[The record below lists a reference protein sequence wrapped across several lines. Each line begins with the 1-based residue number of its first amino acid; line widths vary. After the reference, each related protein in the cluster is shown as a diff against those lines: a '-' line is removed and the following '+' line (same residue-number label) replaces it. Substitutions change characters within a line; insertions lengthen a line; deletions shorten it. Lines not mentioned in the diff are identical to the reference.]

1 MLKRQVG
8 GGGEGVA
15 VVVAVAVVGARK
27 GLEDARNYRLIIS
40 GDWAQNIINSTFSD
54 QSRRGGDRQMTR
66 TEESSISFI
75 VS

>member
-40 GDWAQNIINSTFSD
+40 GD
-54 QSRRGGDRQMTR
+54 
-66 TEESSISFI
+66 
-75 VS
+75 